1 MIGTLNCFRVSS
13 YSIRVKL
20 SFSNSPFLIDSNNG
34 ANTDFTTVLIGAY
47 FQKVTYTVFMP
58 IVDHIGFCGYT
69 IAIQIIN
76 HNIIMNFRVS
86 PEEKQMIEER
96 VKLSGMA
103 KGEYFIQSCMHQKI
117 NVLGNIR
124 TFDAIKESVSK
135 LDRKLMELQSV
146 EELDEVTLES
156 LRMVLE
162 LLDGIYNKTEEE
174 N

>member
-1 MIGTLNCFRVSS
+1 MAKIYRRTTLIS
-13 YSIRVKL
+13 
-20 SFSNSPFLIDSNNG
+20 G
-34 ANTDFTTVLIGAY
+34 AKKKKDE
-47 FQKVTYTVFMP
+47 KKRKR
-58 IVDHIGFCGYT
+58 
-69 IAIQIIN
+69 
-76 HNIIMNFRVS
+76 NIIMNFRVS

-96 VKLSGMA
+96 VRLSGMA
-103 KGEYFIQSCMHQKI
+103 KGEYFIQSCMYQKI
-117 NVLGNIR
+117 SVLGNIR

>member
-1 MIGTLNCFRVSS
+1 MRRDPSVSRFFCLQNRWTPCVQFG
-13 YSIRVKL
+13 YR
-20 SFSNSPFLIDSNNG
+20 G
-34 ANTDFTTVLIGAY
+34 AGGDE
-47 FQKVTYTVFMP
+47 Q
-58 IVDHIGFCGYT
+58 
-69 IAIQIIN
+69 
-76 HNIIMNFRVS
+76 S

-117 NVLGNIR
+117 SVLGNVR

-162 LLDGIYNKTEEE
+162 LLDGIYNKREEE

>member
-1 MIGTLNCFRVSS
+1 MAKIYRRTTLIS
-13 YSIRVKL
+13 
-20 SFSNSPFLIDSNNG
+20 G
-34 ANTDFTTVLIGAY
+34 AKKKKDE
-47 FQKVTYTVFMP
+47 KKRKR
-58 IVDHIGFCGYT
+58 
-69 IAIQIIN
+69 
-76 HNIIMNFRVS
+76 NIIMNFRVS

-103 KGEYFIQSCMHQKI
+103 KGEYFIQSSMHQKI
-117 NVLGNIR
+117 SVLGNVR

>member
-1 MIGTLNCFRVSS
+1 MAKIYRRTTLISGTKKKKDEKKRKC
-13 YSIRVKL
+13 
-20 SFSNSPFLIDSNNG
+20 
-34 ANTDFTTVLIGAY
+34 
-47 FQKVTYTVFMP
+47 
-58 IVDHIGFCGYT
+58 
-69 IAIQIIN
+69 
-76 HNIIMNFRVS
+76 NIIMNFRVS

-103 KGEYFIQSCMHQKI
+103 KGEYFIQSCMYQKI
-117 NVLGNIR
+117 SVLGNIR

>member
-1 MIGTLNCFRVSS
+1 MAKIYRRTTLIS
-13 YSIRVKL
+13 
-20 SFSNSPFLIDSNNG
+20 G
-34 ANTDFTTVLIGAY
+34 AKKKKDE
-47 FQKVTYTVFMP
+47 KKRKR
-58 IVDHIGFCGYT
+58 
-69 IAIQIIN
+69 
-76 HNIIMNFRVS
+76 NIIMNFRVS

-103 KGEYFIQSCMHQKI
+103 KGEYFIQSCMYQKI
-117 NVLGNIR
+117 SVLGNIR
-124 TFDAIKESVSK
+124 TFDAIKESVSR
-135 LDRKLMELQSV
+135 LDRKLTELQSV

>member
-1 MIGTLNCFRVSS
+1 MAKIYRRTTLISGTRKKNDEKKRK
-13 YSIRVKL
+13 R
-20 SFSNSPFLIDSNNG
+20 
-34 ANTDFTTVLIGAY
+34 
-47 FQKVTYTVFMP
+47 
-58 IVDHIGFCGYT
+58 
-69 IAIQIIN
+69 
-76 HNIIMNFRVS
+76 NIIINFRVS

-103 KGEYFIQSCMHQKI
+103 KGEYFIQSSMHQKI
-117 NVLGNIR
+117 SVLGNVR

-162 LLDGIYNKTEEE
+162 LLDGIYNKREEE

>member
-1 MIGTLNCFRVSS
+1 MAKIYRRTTLISGTNKKKGEKKRKRS
-13 YSIRVKL
+13 
-20 SFSNSPFLIDSNNG
+20 
-34 ANTDFTTVLIGAY
+34 
-47 FQKVTYTVFMP
+47 
-58 IVDHIGFCGYT
+58 
-69 IAIQIIN
+69 
-76 HNIIMNFRVS
+76 IIMNFRVS

-103 KGEYFIQSCMHQKI
+103 KGEYFIQSCMYQKI
-117 NVLGNIR
+117 SVLGNIR

-162 LLDGIYNKTEEE
+162 LLDGIYNKREEE

>member
-1 MIGTLNCFRVSS
+1 MAKIYKRTTLISGTRKKNDEKKRK
-13 YSIRVKL
+13 R
-20 SFSNSPFLIDSNNG
+20 
-34 ANTDFTTVLIGAY
+34 
-47 FQKVTYTVFMP
+47 
-58 IVDHIGFCGYT
+58 
-69 IAIQIIN
+69 
-76 HNIIMNFRVS
+76 NIIINFRVS

-96 VKLSGMA
+96 VRLSGMA
-103 KGEYFIQSCMHQKI
+103 KGEYFIQSCMYQKI
-117 NVLGNIR
+117 SVLGNIR

>member
-1 MIGTLNCFRVSS
+1 MAKIYRRTTLISGTKKKKDEKKRK
-13 YSIRVKL
+13 R
-20 SFSNSPFLIDSNNG
+20 
-34 ANTDFTTVLIGAY
+34 
-47 FQKVTYTVFMP
+47 
-58 IVDHIGFCGYT
+58 
-69 IAIQIIN
+69 
-76 HNIIMNFRVS
+76 NIIMNFRVS

-103 KGEYFIQSCMHQKI
+103 KGEYFIQSCMYQKI
-117 NVLGNIR
+117 SVLGNIR
-124 TFDAIKESVSK
+124 TFDAIKESVSR
-135 LDRKLMELQSV
+135 LDRKLTELQSV

>member
-1 MIGTLNCFRVSS
+1 MAKIYRRTTLISGTNKRKDEKK
-13 YSIRVKL
+13 RKR
-20 SFSNSPFLIDSNNG
+20 
-34 ANTDFTTVLIGAY
+34 
-47 FQKVTYTVFMP
+47 
-58 IVDHIGFCGYT
+58 
-69 IAIQIIN
+69 
-76 HNIIMNFRVS
+76 NIIMNFRVS

-103 KGEYFIQSCMHQKI
+103 KGEYFIQSCMYQKI
-117 NVLGNIR
+117 SVLGNIR

-146 EELDEVTLES
+146 EELES

-162 LLDGIYNKTEEE
+162 LLDGIYNKREEE

>member
-1 MIGTLNCFRVSS
+1 MAKIYRRTTLISGTKKKKDEKKRK
-13 YSIRVKL
+13 R
-20 SFSNSPFLIDSNNG
+20 
-34 ANTDFTTVLIGAY
+34 
-47 FQKVTYTVFMP
+47 
-58 IVDHIGFCGYT
+58 
-69 IAIQIIN
+69 
-76 HNIIMNFRVS
+76 NIIMNFRVS
-86 PEEKQMIEER
+86 PEEKQMSEER

-117 NVLGNIR
+117 SVLGNIR

-146 EELDEVTLES
+146 KELDEVTLES

-162 LLDGIYNKTEEE
+162 LLDGIYNKREEE

>member
-1 MIGTLNCFRVSS
+1 MAKIYRRTTLISGTNKKKGEKKRK
-13 YSIRVKL
+13 R
-20 SFSNSPFLIDSNNG
+20 
-34 ANTDFTTVLIGAY
+34 
-47 FQKVTYTVFMP
+47 
-58 IVDHIGFCGYT
+58 
-69 IAIQIIN
+69 
-76 HNIIMNFRVS
+76 NIIINFRVS

-96 VKLSGMA
+96 VRLSGMA
-103 KGEYFIQSCMHQKI
+103 KGEYFIQSCMYQKI
-117 NVLGNIR
+117 SVLGNIR